1 MDYDVRRSRRAR
13 HVWLRFSASGELV
26 VTVPWRFDLRILPD
40 VIASR
45 QAWIER
51 TAARL
56 ALQREHDSQTRAAA
70 LPHTVHLA
78 ATGQSFTVQYRET
91 DSLRLTAVERP
102 GGILLVRG
110 AISDGESCRAALMR
124 WLKRSARRTLLPL
137 LVDTAGNAGL
147 VVGRGIVRS
156 QRTRWA
162 SCSRTG
168 TISLNVRLMFV
179 SPVLV
184 RHTILHELCHTV
196 HMDHSPAFW
205 QLLER
210 HDAGWREHRRMLR
223 TAWSETPAWVARVPI
238 SRR

>member
-1 MDYDVRRSRRAR
+1 MNYDVRRSRRAR

-40 VIASR
+40 VVASR
-45 QAWIER
+45 RTWIER

-56 ALQREHDSQTRAAA
+56 ALQRQRDTLMQAAV
-70 LPHTVHLA
+70 LPETVHLA
-78 ATGQSFTVQYRET
+78 ATGQSFTVEYRET
-91 DSLRLTAVERP
+91 DSQRLTAVERP

-110 AISDGESCRAALMR
+110 AIRDDEACRAALMR
-124 WLKRSARRTLLPL
+124 WLKRNARRTLLPL
-137 LVDTAGNAGL
+137 LVDTAGSAGL
-147 VVGRGIVRS
+147 AVGRGVVRS

-179 SPVLV
+179 PPALV

-196 HMDHSPAFW
+196 HMNHAPAFW

-210 HDAGWREHRRMLR
+210 HDANWREHRRMLR
-223 TAWSETPAWVARVPI
+223 AAWKETPARVARWPE